1 MSKISCSVCLDL
13 MPLVK
18 DGVASEDSRLLVQEH
33 LAGCEHCNYNWGEQT
48 GADTEANTAMD
59 DTVVLGK
66 IKKQMIV
73 FLLCIMLAGTLL
85 GMVISDGMLMFY
97 NGLIMPA
104 IGGFGYI
111 LFKRNAYFVPVGL
124 FAFSFIW
131 SSIRGLIGG
140 MLTYSGIID
149 LLSMSVWW
157 SAILSAFSA
166 VGVLIAW
173 LLHYA
178 FKKEV

>member
-33 LAGCEHCNYNWGEQT
+33 LAGCEHCNHSWGEKA
-48 GADTEANTAMD
+48 GAEIEATTAMD
-59 DTVVLGK
+59 DIVVLGK
-66 IKKQMIV
+66 IKKQIIV

-85 GMVISDGMLMFY
+85 GMVISNGMLMFY

-111 LFKRNAYFVPVGL
+111 LFKRKAYFVPLGL

-131 SSIRGLIGG
+131 VSLRGLIDGI
-140 MLTYSGIID
+140 LTYTGIIE
-149 LLSMSVWW
+149 LISMSAWW

>member
-1 MSKISCSVCLDL
+1 MNKISCPVCLDL
-13 MPLVK
+13 IPLVK
-18 DGVASEDSRLLVQEH
+18 DGIASEDSRLLVQEH
-33 LAGCEHCNYNWGEQT
+33 LAGCEHCSDSWGEKT
-48 GADTEANTAMD
+48 EADMGADTAMD

-66 IKKQMIV
+66 IKKQMML
-73 FLLCIMLAGTLL
+73 FLLSIMLAGTLL
-85 GMVISDGMLMFY
+85 GMVISNGMHMFY

-104 IGGFGYI
+104 IGGFGYM
-111 LFKRNAYFVPVGL
+111 LFKRKAYFVPLGL

-131 SSIRGLIGG
+131 VFVRGLIDGI
-140 MLTYSGIID
+140 LTYTGIID
-149 LLSMSVWW
+149 LISMSAWW
-157 SAILSAFSA
+157 SAIFSAFSA